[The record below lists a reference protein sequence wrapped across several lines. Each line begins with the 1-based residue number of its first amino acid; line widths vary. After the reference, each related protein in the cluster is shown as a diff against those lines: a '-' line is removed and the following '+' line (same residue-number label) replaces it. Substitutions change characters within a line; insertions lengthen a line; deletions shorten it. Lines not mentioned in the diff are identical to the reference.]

1 VSDTFCTTRWSV
13 VAAAG
18 RPAAS
23 PGQARDA
30 RVALSELCAAYWP
43 PLYAY
48 ARRTGVGPHDA
59 ADLVQG
65 FFARLLE
72 KGDLSAAD
80 PARGRFRA
88 WLVVAFRNFTAN
100 ARDRQRALKRGGGRV
115 PLRIDADAAESLYA
129 PEPADTRT
137 PDVEFERRWALT
149 VLARALERLAAEQ
162 ARAGKQAEFEA
173 LRPWLVGGG
182 EEGGYARLA
191 GVIGRSEGALKVAV
205 HRLRRRYGE
214 LLREEVAGT
223 LADPREVA
231 EELAA
236 LMAALSAR

>member
-1 VSDTFCTTRWSV
+1 MSDTFCTTRWSV

-23 PGQARDA
+23 PRQAQDA
-30 RVALSELCAAYWP
+30 RAALAELCAAYWP

-48 ARRTGVGPHDA
+48 ARRAGAGPHDA

-88 WLVVAFRNFTAN
+88 WLVVAFRNFSSN
-100 ARDRQRALKRGGGRV
+100 ARDRERALKRGGGRA
-115 PLRIDADAAESLYA
+115 PLRIDADAAETLYA

-137 PDVEFERRWALT
+137 PDLEFERRWALT

-173 LRPWLVGGG
+173 LRPWLVGRGD
-182 EEGGYARLA
+182 EGGYARLA
-191 GVIGRSEGALKVAV
+191 EVLGRNAGALKVAV

-236 LMAALSAR
+236 LMAALAGP

>member
-1 VSDTFCTTRWSV
+1 VTETFLTTRWSV

-23 PGQARDA
+23 PQQAHEA
-30 RVALSELCAAYWP
+30 RSALAELCAAYWP
-43 PLYAY
+43 PLYAF
-48 ARRTGVGPHDA
+48 ARRSGASPHDA

-72 KGDLSAAD
+72 KGDLSAVD

-88 WLVVAFRNFTAN
+88 WLVTAFRNFQSN
-100 ARDRQRALKRGGGRV
+100 ARDRERARKRGGGRA

-137 PDVEFERRWALT
+137 AEREFERRWALT
-149 VLARALERLAAEQ
+149 VLERALQRLGAEQ
-162 ARAGKQAEFEA
+162 GRAGKQAEFAA
-173 LRPWLVGGG
+173 LRPWLTAGGP
-182 EEGGYARLA
+182 EGGYAGLA
-191 GVIGRSEGALKVAV
+191 DELGRSEGALKVAV

-223 LADPREVA
+223 VDDPGQVEA
-231 EELAA
+231 ELASLLEA
-236 LMAALSAR
+236 LGP